1 MLMTNHYTI
10 DASGKTIGR
19 VASQAAK
26 MLMGKTTATYTP
38 NKASEV
44 KVTIENA
51 SKMRVT
57 EKKRLQKIFTHY
69 SQYPGGLKK
78 ESLGA
83 RIGRKGMSS
92 AIRHAVEGMLPNNTL
107 FVGRMKNLTIS
118 E

>member
-1 MLMTNHYTI
+1 MTTTHYTI
-10 DASGKTIGR
+10 NAAGKTIGR
-19 VASQAAK
+19 VSSEAAK

-38 NKASEV
+38 NKASGV

-51 SKMRVT
+51 SKIRVT
-57 EKKRLQKIFTHY
+57 EKKRLQTIFTHY

-92 AIRHAVEGMLPNNTL
+92 ALRHAIEGMLPNNTL